1 MELICVA
8 LKNKHSEKE
17 ETALYSAVV
26 TFDECKTKRFELS
39 AAASWLNCDLK
50 TSVFCNAAN
59 VTKPANE
66 PFFKKNVCFHVQ
78 RNVYSIT
85 ESNKSPEVIFL
96 KKESEICDLP
106 PPSPPPPHPLL

>member
-8 LKNKHSEKE
+8 HKNRHSEKE

-26 TFDECKTKRFELS
+26 TFDERKTKAFELS

-50 TSVFCNAAN
+50 MSVFCNAAN

-66 PFFKKNVCFHVQ
+66 PFFFIFFFPRTEKRLFYNGKQQVAGSHFFKKRE
-78 RNVYSIT
+78 RN
-85 ESNKSPEVIFL
+85 L
-96 KKESEICDLP
+96 
-106 PPSPPPPHPLL
+106 